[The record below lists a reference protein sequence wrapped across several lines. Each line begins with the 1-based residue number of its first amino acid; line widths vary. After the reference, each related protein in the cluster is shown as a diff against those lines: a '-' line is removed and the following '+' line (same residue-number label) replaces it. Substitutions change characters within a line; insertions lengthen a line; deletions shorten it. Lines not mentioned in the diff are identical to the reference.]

1 MIRNPLNI
9 QYLPSA
15 ARLCEV
21 CILFQSSGFLP
32 QSKHMQVK
40 WTGDS
45 KFFSYVCSPCD
56 NSDPVQ
62 HGLEKAALTINISN
76 GTNLQNTR
84 VCINNAHHSIY
95 STHYGVKCGK
105 QKRAHTH
112 THTQDTTKVSNL
124 LTLQSW
130 LLQKQTFN
138 QKQRPLQCSPEASSL
153 SRQPVSPYKDQH
165 RSSSCLKCVSA
176 RVSRHNHEK
185 QCSDVI
191 L

>member
-21 CILFQSSGFLP
+21 CNIVQSSGFLP

-76 GTNLQNTR
+76 GTNPQNTR

-105 QKRAHTH
+105 QKRARTHTH
-112 THTQDTTKVSNL
+112 THRTQPRSAICWLCKADCCKSKL
-124 LTLQSW
+124 LIRSRGHCSAPR
-130 LLQKQTFN
+130 
-138 QKQRPLQCSPEASSL
+138 RP
-153 SRQPVSPYKDQH
+153 PVSP
-165 RSSSCLKCVSA
+165 SSPSHLTKISTGALPVWNVFLHA
-176 RVSRHNHEK
+176 
-185 QCSDVI
+185 
-191 L
+191 